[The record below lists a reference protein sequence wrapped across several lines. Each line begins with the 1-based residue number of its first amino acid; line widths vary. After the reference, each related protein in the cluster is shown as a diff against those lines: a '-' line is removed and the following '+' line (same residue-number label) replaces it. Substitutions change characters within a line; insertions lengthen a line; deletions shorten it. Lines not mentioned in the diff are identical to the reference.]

1 MLLSGFLAKSEK
13 RTAKSKSNG
22 VSTNS
27 ILEILTMRYMLL
39 IYSNERAETQANPA
53 EMQAIM
59 QGHQAVM
66 EGTMKAGILRAADP
80 LHPTSTATT
89 IRVQN
94 GKSIAT
100 DGPFAE
106 TKEQLGGYYILDC
119 KDLDEAI
126 HWASQIPTACKGG
139 SGCVEIRPVLEIAEL
154 KDQIQPAVAKA

>member
-1 MLLSGFLAKSEK
+1 
-13 RTAKSKSNG
+13 
-22 VSTNS
+22 
-27 ILEILTMRYMLL
+27 MRYMLL
-39 IYSNERAETQANPA
+39 IYSNERAEAQADPA
-53 EMQAIM
+53 ELQVIM
-59 QGHQAVM
+59 QGHEAVM

-94 GKSIAT
+94 GKPIAT

-126 HWASQIPTACKGG
+126 QWAGRIPTACKGG
-139 SGCVEIRPVLEIAEL
+139 SGCVEIRPIMEISEL
-154 KDQIQPAVAKA
+154 QEQIRQMAAQAS

>member
-1 MLLSGFLAKSEK
+1 
-13 RTAKSKSNG
+13 
-22 VSTNS
+22 
-27 ILEILTMRYMLL
+27 MRYMLL

-80 LHPTSTATT
+80 LHPTSTAAGRSACRTASPSPPMAPSRKPRNSGAAA
-89 IRVQN
+89 I
-94 GKSIAT
+94 
-100 DGPFAE
+100 F
-106 TKEQLGGYYILDC
+106 LDC

-154 KDQIQPAVAKA
+154 KDQIQQAVAKA

>member
-1 MLLSGFLAKSEK
+1 
-13 RTAKSKSNG
+13 
-22 VSTNS
+22 
-27 ILEILTMRYMLL
+27 MRYMLL
-39 IYSNERAETQANPA
+39 IYSTERAEAQADPA

-66 EGTMKAGILRAADP
+66 EGTMKAGIFRAADP

-94 GKSIAT
+94 GKPITT

-126 HWASQIPTACKGG
+126 SWASKIPTACKGG
-139 SGCVEIRPVLEIAEL
+139 SGSVEIRPILEIDQL
-154 KDQIQPAVAKA
+154 KEQIQQAVANAGDRKPALIS

>member
-1 MLLSGFLAKSEK
+1 
-13 RTAKSKSNG
+13 
-22 VSTNS
+22 
-27 ILEILTMRYMLL
+27 MRYMLL
-39 IYSNERAETQANPA
+39 IYSTERAEGQADPA

-66 EGTMKAGILRAADP
+66 EGTAKAGILRAADP

-89 IRVQN
+89 VRVQN
-94 GKSIAT
+94 GKPITT

-126 HWASQIPTACKGG
+126 QWAGRIPTACKGG
-139 SGCVEIRPVLEIAEL
+139 SGCIEIRPIMDIPKLEEAIN
-154 KDQIQPAVAKA
+154 QAVAQAR

>member
-94 GKSIAT
+94 GKSDRHRWPLRGNQGTAGRLLYPRLQ
-100 DGPFAE
+100 GP
-106 TKEQLGGYYILDC
+106 G
-119 KDLDEAI
+119 
-126 HWASQIPTACKGG
+126 
-139 SGCVEIRPVLEIAEL
+139 
-154 KDQIQPAVAKA
+154 